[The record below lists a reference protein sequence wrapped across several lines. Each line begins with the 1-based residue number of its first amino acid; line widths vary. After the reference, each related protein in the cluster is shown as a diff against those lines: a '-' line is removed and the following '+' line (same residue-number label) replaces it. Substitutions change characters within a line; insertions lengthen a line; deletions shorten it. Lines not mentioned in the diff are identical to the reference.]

1 MRITL
6 ILIMSFLL
14 TNCSNSYVKNKK
26 IISSPND
33 LMKFTNVWCE
43 KNKSTDKTIRMCGQG
58 WSKDLTISE
67 QKAIMDSKLKIA
79 DITQHSL
86 IKNEKI
92 IHKDNKKGIDKSYE
106 MTAEN
111 ILEEATISGYKII
124 SKKVLKEKNGWR
136 TMVLLEFKNS
146 YLGTSIFVGAGPFLI
161 LPEVS

>member
-26 IISSPND
+26 NISSPND

-43 KNKSTDKTIRMCGQG
+43 KNKSTDKIIRMCGQG

-136 TMVLLEFKNS
+136 TMVLLEYN
-146 YLGTSIFVGAGPFLI
+146 LI
-161 LPEVS
+161 

>member
-43 KNKSTDKTIRMCGQG
+43 KNKSTDKIIRMCGQG

-67 QKAIMDSKLKIA
+67 QKAIMDSKLKIV

-136 TMVLLEFKNS
+136 TMVLLEYN
-146 YLGTSIFVGAGPFLI
+146 LI
-161 LPEVS
+161 

>member
-43 KNKSTDKTIRMCGQG
+43 KNKSTDKIIRMCGQG

-92 IHKDNKKGIDKSYE
+92 VHKDNQKGINKSYE

-136 TMVLLEFKNS
+136 TMVLLEYK
-146 YLGTSIFVGAGPFLI
+146 LM
-161 LPEVS
+161 

>member
-6 ILIMSFLL
+6 IIIMSFLL

-26 IISSPND
+26 VISSPND

-43 KNKSTDKTIRMCGQG
+43 KNKSTDKIIRMCGQG

-136 TMVLLEFKNS
+136 TMVLLEYN
-146 YLGTSIFVGAGPFLI
+146 LI
-161 LPEVS
+161 

>member
-43 KNKSTDKTIRMCGQG
+43 KNKSTDKIIRMCGQG
-58 WSKDLTISE
+58 WSKDFSISE

-136 TMVLLEFKNS
+136 TMVLLEYN
-146 YLGTSIFVGAGPFLI
+146 LI
-161 LPEVS
+161 

>member
-1 MRITL
+1 MRIILTL
-6 ILIMSFLL
+6 IISLLI
-14 TNCSNSYVKNKK
+14 TNCSNGYVKTKK
-26 IISSPND
+26 TINSPND

-43 KNKSTDKTIRMCGQG
+43 KNKSTDKVIRMCGQG

-86 IKNEKI
+86 IKNERI
-92 IHKDNKKGIDKSYE
+92 VQKDNKKGIDKSYE

-111 ILEEATISGYKII
+111 ILEEATISGYRII

-136 TMVLLEFKNS
+136 TMVLLEYK
-146 YLGTSIFVGAGPFLI
+146 LI
-161 LPEVS
+161 

>member
-43 KNKSTDKTIRMCGQG
+43 KNKSTDKIIRMCVQG
-58 WSKDLTISE
+58 WSKDLSISE

-136 TMVLLEFKNS
+136 TMVLLEYN
-146 YLGTSIFVGAGPFLI
+146 LI
-161 LPEVS
+161 

>member
-1 MRITL
+1 MRI
-6 ILIMSFLL
+6 ILIMLIGLMVS
-14 TNCSNSYVKNKK
+14 NCSNTYVKNKK
-26 IISSPND
+26 NISSPND
-33 LMKFTNVWCE
+33 LMKFTNIWCE
-43 KNKSTDKTIRMCGQG
+43 KNKSTDKVIRMCGQG

-136 TMVLLEFKNS
+136 TMVLLEYN
-146 YLGTSIFVGAGPFLI
+146 LI
-161 LPEVS
+161 